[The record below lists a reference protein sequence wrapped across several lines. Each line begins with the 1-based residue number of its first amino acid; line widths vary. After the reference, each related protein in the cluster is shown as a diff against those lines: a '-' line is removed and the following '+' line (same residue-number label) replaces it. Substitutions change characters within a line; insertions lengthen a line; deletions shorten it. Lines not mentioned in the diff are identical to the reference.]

1 MVLYEIY
8 REGWQK
14 RNHFCPHAD
23 IHRTDKADAFKT
35 PDFTFGSLWEGSDA
49 SCFVFYFF
57 LISCFTSV
65 IFVYPNR
72 GFVLFVVIG
81 RLPFILL

>member
-8 REGWQK
+8 REDG
-14 RNHFCPHAD
+14 RNGMTFVH

-72 GFVLFVVIG
+72 GFILFLVIG
-81 RLPFILL
+81 MLPFILL